1 MPQRP
6 SRRALTGTLL
16 LAACAGAATLAALQA
31 ASLTLRL
38 RPRITIWFH
47 QPHGV
52 IDESGGRPGVEH
64 RFSALTG
71 LQLRRLV
78 RYPGSA
84 AGWQNH
90 RLPSSTAFVSELP
103 AGRLVGSRVNRYAR
117 AVRGL
122 GPRGS

>member
-1 MPQRP
+1 MPQRR
-6 SRRALTGTLL
+6 SRRTLTVAVA

-31 ASLTLRL
+31 TSLTLRL

-84 AGWQNH
+84 TGWQHH

-103 AGRLVGSRVNRYAR
+103 AA
-117 AVRGL
+117 GL
-122 GPRGS
+122 WGAA